1 MPSNQSPTVKPKT
14 TATVASPI
22 PGVNKSDFDSTLTLL
37 KNPNT
42 ILLLGIG
49 LIWFFF
55 LRNTDGKGKLSS
67 GRWGGSAERLN
78 ARKISIKQI
87 ASPKKNS
94 CSLYINTPQQF
105 RAKLEQETKYPLKR
119 SGKKFKQVPTIFLPN
134 TQQSVI
140 YVGAAGMGKT
150 YSGID
155 PAIRSALEQGFST
168 VLYDFKFPGQAK
180 AHALYAIRRG
190 YRVHILAPGYP
201 ESRSLNLLD
210 FIKDSTDDA
219 GAEQLQE
226 VIVKNCNG
234 GGAKENDFFEKAG
247 GSVVKGS
254 FLLAKWIDEYLKSQ
268 GDTGDYADLITA
280 SCILDLS
287 NLAARLQYAMTNP
300 NLRISSWT
308 MKPFSQLISAHG
320 SGEAEANKTEAS
332 IVATAQ
338 GVFAKFI
345 KKEFIGTF
353 CQRSNLELNVDGKVL
368 IILGMNQEK
377 RDSIGPLLAAAAHM
391 LIAGNIVHSKPRKSP
406 LIVSLDELPTLY
418 LPALMRWLAEARSAG
433 FNALIGIQTFT
444 QLQEMYGEKN
454 AITILGNAATKF
466 FFNPGTFESAEIISK
481 YIGDEEVKI
490 TNKSQSYG
498 KGGSKSTSTNLQTKS
513 MLAPNEVLKMPPGKA
528 VLISSGSA
536 SSKESFI
543 PSIQNFKISEE
554 DMEEV
559 SILEE
564 KWDEYIAAV
573 AKTMP
578 QLTDEQL
585 ETMLS
590 ERMAMISNLFPEPP
604 PPPDK

>member
-1 MPSNQSPTVKPKT
+1 MSNHQLATVKSSSAP
-14 TATVASPI
+14 SPI
-22 PGVNKSDFDSTLTLL
+22 PGLDKGAFDQGMMIAKSPTTWMLL
-37 KNPNT
+37 AMGA
-42 ILLLGIG
+42 IW
-49 LIWFFF
+49 LIF
-55 LRNTDGKGKLSS
+55 LRESNNKGKLSS
-67 GRWGGSAERLN
+67 GHWGGSAERLN
-78 ARKISIKQI
+78 AKKISLKQI

-94 CSLYINTPQQF
+94 CSLYINTPEQF
-105 RAKLEQETKYPLKR
+105 RAKFEAGMKYPLQR
-119 SGKKFKQVPTIFLPN
+119 SGKKFKKVATIHLPN

-140 YVGAAGMGKT
+140 FVGAAGMGKT

-210 FIKDSTDDA
+210 FIKDSSDEA
-219 GAEQLQE
+219 SAEQLTE
-226 VIVKNCNG
+226 VIVKNING
-234 GGAKENDFFEKAG
+234 GGAKDNDFFTMAG
-247 GSVVKGS
+247 SRVVVGSL
-254 FLLAKWIDEYLKSQ
+254 LLAKWVDEYFKAQ
-268 GDTGDYADLITA
+268 GDQGDYGDLITA
-280 SCILDLS
+280 SCILDLP

-308 MKPFSQLISAHG
+308 MKPFSVLISAHG
-320 SGEAEANKTEAS
+320 SGEAEANKTESS
-332 IVATAQ
+332 IVATSQ

-353 CQRSNLELNVDGKVL
+353 CQKSNLELNVDGKVL
-368 IILGMNQEK
+368 VILGMNQEK

-481 YIGDEEVKI
+481 YIGEEEVKI
-490 TNKSQSYG
+490 KNESRSYG
-498 KGGSKSTSTNLQTKS
+498 KGGSRSTSTNLQTKA

-528 VLISSGSA
+528 ILISSGS
-536 SSKESFI
+536 SSKTESFI
-543 PSIQNFKISEE
+543 PSVQNFKISEA

-559 SILEE
+559 NILEE
-564 KWDEYIAAV
+564 KWDEYIATV
-573 AKTMP
+573 AKEMP
-578 QLTDEQL
+578 QMSEEQL

-604 PPPDK
+604 SQDK

>member
-1 MPSNQSPTVKPKT
+1 MFNNQSSIAKESKQSVGTS
-14 TATVASPI
+14 SPI
-22 PGVNKSDFDSTLTLL
+22 PGVKNTDFDMALTLL
-37 KNPNT
+37 KSPNT
-42 ILLLGIG
+42 WILLFFAV
-49 LIWFFF
+49 IWYLFF
-55 LRNTDGKGKLSS
+55 RDSSNGGKLAT
-67 GRWGGSAERLN
+67 GRWGGSAERLS
-78 ARKISIKQI
+78 AKKISLKQI
-87 ASPKKNS
+87 KDPKKNS
-94 CSLYINTPQQF
+94 CSLYINTPSQF
-105 RAKLEQETKYPLKR
+105 RTKFEANAKYPLAF
-119 SGKKFKQVPTIFLPN
+119 SGKKHTEVPTIYLPN

-155 PAIRSALEQGFST
+155 PAVRSALEQGFSV

-190 YRVHILAPGYP
+190 YKVHILAPGYP

-219 GAEQLQE
+219 GAEQLAE

-234 GGAKENDFFEKAG
+234 GGAKDNDFFEKAG
-247 GSVVKGS
+247 LSVVKGS
-254 FLLAKWIDEYLKSQ
+254 FLLAKWIDEYFRKK
-268 GDTGDYADLITA
+268 GDDSGYGDLITA

-287 NLAARLQYAMTNP
+287 NLAARLQHAQSNP
-300 NLRISSWT
+300 NLNISSWT

-338 GVFAKFI
+338 GTFAKFI

-353 CQRSNLELNVDGKVL
+353 CQKSNLELNVDGKVL

-377 RDSIGPLLAAAAHM
+377 RDAIGPLLAASAHM
-391 LIAGNIVHSKPRKSP
+391 LIAGNIVHSKPRTSP
-406 LIVSLDELPTLY
+406 LVVSLDELPTLY

-481 YIGDEEVKI
+481 YIGDEDIKI
-490 TNKSQSYG
+490 KNTSQSYG
-498 KGGSKSTSTNLQTKS
+498 KGGSKSVSVNLQTKA

-536 SSKESFI
+536 TKKESFI
-543 PSIQNFKISEE
+543 PSIQNFKISER

-559 SILEE
+559 NILEG
-564 KWDEYIAAV
+564 KWDDYIKTV

-590 ERMAMISNLFPEPP
+590 ERMKTIAELFPEPP
-604 PPPDK
+604 PPPK

>member
-1 MPSNQSPTVKPKT
+1 MSNHQLATVKSSSAP
-14 TATVASPI
+14 SPI
-22 PGVNKSDFDSTLTLL
+22 PGLDKGSFDQGMMIAKSPTTWMLL
-37 KNPNT
+37 AMGA
-42 ILLLGIG
+42 IW
-49 LIWFFF
+49 LIFF
-55 LRNTDGKGKLSS
+55 RESNNKGKLSS
-67 GRWGGSAERLN
+67 GHWGGSAERLN
-78 ARKISIKQI
+78 AKKISLKQI

-94 CSLYINTPQQF
+94 CSLYINTPEQF
-105 RAKLEQETKYPLKR
+105 RAKFEAGMKYPLQR
-119 SGKKFKQVPTIFLPN
+119 SGKKFKKVATIHLPN

-140 YVGAAGMGKT
+140 FVGAAGMGKT

-210 FIKDSTDDA
+210 FIKDSSDEA
-219 GAEQLQE
+219 SAEQLTE
-226 VIVKNCNG
+226 VIVKNING
-234 GGAKENDFFEKAG
+234 GGAKDNDFFTMAG
-247 GSVVKGS
+247 SRVVVGSL
-254 FLLAKWIDEYLKSQ
+254 LLAKWVDEYFKAQ
-268 GDTGDYADLITA
+268 GDQGDYGDLITA
-280 SCILDLS
+280 SCILDLP

-308 MKPFSQLISAHG
+308 MKPFSVLISAHG
-320 SGEAEANKTEAS
+320 SGEAEANKTESS
-332 IVATAQ
+332 IVATSQ

-353 CQRSNLELNVDGKVL
+353 CQKSNLELNVDGKVL
-368 IILGMNQEK
+368 VILGMNQEK

-481 YIGDEEVKI
+481 YIGEEEVKI
-490 TNKSQSYG
+490 KNESRSYG
-498 KGGSKSTSTNLQTKS
+498 KGGSRSTSTNLQTKA

-528 VLISSGSA
+528 ILISSGS
-536 SSKESFI
+536 SSKTESFI
-543 PSIQNFKISEE
+543 PSVQNFKISEA

-559 SILEE
+559 NILEE
-564 KWDEYIAAV
+564 KWDEYIATV
-573 AKTMP
+573 AKEMP
-578 QLTDEQL
+578 QMSEEQL

-604 PPPDK
+604 SQDK

>member
-1 MPSNQSPTVKPKT
+1 MSKHLSATAKT
-14 TATVASPI
+14 PPVATVASPI
-22 PGVNKSDFDSTLTLL
+22 PGVDKASFDSGMVIL
-37 KNPNT
+37 KSPNT
-42 ILLLGIG
+42 WLVIAMAAIW
-49 LIWFFF
+49 LIF
-55 LRNTDGKGKLSS
+55 LRDSDSKGKLSN

-78 ARKISIKQI
+78 AKKISLKQI
-87 ASPKKNS
+87 AAPKKNS
-94 CSLYINTPQQF
+94 CSLYINTPEQF
-105 RAKLEQETKYPLKR
+105 KAKFEAATKYPLQR
-119 SGKKFKQVPTIFLPN
+119 SGKKFKKVSTIYLPN

-219 GAEQLQE
+219 GAEQLAE

-234 GGAKENDFFEKAG
+234 GGAKDNDFFEKAG
-247 GSVVKGS
+247 SSVVKGA
-254 FLLAKWIDEYLKSQ
+254 FLLAKWIDEYLKKQ
-268 GDTGDYADLITA
+268 GDTGDYGDLITA
-280 SCILDLS
+280 SCILDMS
-287 NLAARLQYAMTNP
+287 NLAARLQHAQANP
-300 NLRISSWT
+300 NLNISSWT

-320 SGEAEANKTEAS
+320 SGEVEANKTEAS

-353 CQRSNLELNVDGKVL
+353 CQKSNLELNVDGKVL
-368 IILGMNQEK
+368 VILGMNQEK

-481 YIGDEEVKI
+481 YIGDEEIKI

-528 VLISSGSA
+528 VLISSGS
-536 SSKESFI
+536 SSKKESFI
-543 PSIQNFKISEE
+543 PSIQNFQISEA

-559 SILEE
+559 SLLEE
-564 KWDEYIAAV
+564 KWDDYIATV

-604 PPPDK
+604 PPDK